1 MNECTKMHGFREKK
15 LFSKNTKRS
24 TLQPL
29 FPFVNRG
36 TAVRWAERGERRQ
49 GREKRKTSFSLIRNQ
64 KAFSHSLCAPRGH
77 SEPVSVYIR
86 LGHFDEI
93 KAQASLWLNRM
104 GALTQPVSD

>member
-36 TAVRWAERGERRQ
+36 TAVWRGERGA
-49 GREKRKTSFSLIRNQ
+49 GRGAGDVKKG
-64 KAFSHSLCAPRGH
+64 KHPSH
-77 SEPVSVYIR
+77 
-86 LGHFDEI
+86 
-93 KAQASLWLNRM
+93 
-104 GALTQPVSD
+104 

>member
-1 MNECTKMHGFREKK
+1 MEKK
-15 LFSKNTKRS
+15 HR
-24 TLQPL
+24 
-29 FPFVNRG
+29 
-36 TAVRWAERGERRQ
+36 
-49 GREKRKTSFSLIRNQ
+49 SLISNQ

-77 SEPVSVYIR
+77 SEPVSMYIR

>member
-36 TAVRWAERGERRQ
+36 TAVQSEGRGDEDVKK
-49 GREKRKTSFSLIRNQ
+49 GKHP
-64 KAFSHSLCAPRGH
+64 SH
-77 SEPVSVYIR
+77 
-86 LGHFDEI
+86 
-93 KAQASLWLNRM
+93 
-104 GALTQPVSD
+104 